1 MNFFFSFGEMCFMHV
16 QLCFRCDNINTM
28 IKLIVLILI
37 QIGNLDNIYLF
48 ELVPPAS
55 NGRNSLQSIKEITS
69 SDTASQPPRVTPEER
84 LKHEAG
90 VCG

>member
-1 MNFFFSFGEMCFMHV
+1 VFYACTAMLQMRQHQCNDKTNF
-16 QLCFRCDNINTM
+16 
-28 IKLIVLILI
+28 LILI

-55 NGRNSLQSIKEITS
+55 NGGNSLQSIKEITS